1 MNSTCSKTQQRVTE
15 SSHSEAT
22 SKISANPRQASYLLS
37 VERQQ
42 KVKESL
48 YLFLLQKREEN
59 ELSQAFTAYNTQIIE
74 TPHITGIPPQPVSR
88 NILLTAFLIGLAIPA
103 AFVFGREALNSTVR
117 GRKDLEDYSMP
128 LVGEL
133 PLKGKKR
140 PVWKRWR
147 KEKIVAVPNMVVADQ
162 KRDILNEAF
171 RTVRTKLEFTLGFD
185 GRNKVVM
192 LSSLNPGSGKTFITA
207 NLGAAFSLKGKR
219 VLVMDLD
226 LRKASL
232 SDYVGQP
239 KVGISNYL
247 SGQIED
253 WHEIITPLDR
263 VDVLPC
269 GVIPPNPAELLST
282 ERFAE
287 MIKAAREEYDIIF
300 LDCPPVEIVADAEI
314 INPHA
319 DLTLFIVRASLMER
333 SYLKDIERWYAEK
346 KYNNLTLLLN
356 GTTDALGRYGYHKY
370 GYGYGGYGYGY
381 GYGSK
386 K

>member
-1 MNSTCSKTQQRVTE
+1 
-15 SSHSEAT
+15 
-22 SKISANPRQASYLLS
+22 
-37 VERQQ
+37 
-42 KVKESL
+42 
-48 YLFLLQKREEN
+48 
-59 ELSQAFTAYNTQIIE
+59 
-74 TPHITGIPPQPVSR
+74 
-88 NILLTAFLIGLAIPA
+88 
-103 AFVFGREALNSTVR
+103 
-117 GRKDLEDYSMP
+117 
-128 LVGEL
+128 
-133 PLKGKKR
+133 
-140 PVWKRWR
+140 
-147 KEKIVAVPNMVVADQ
+147 
-162 KRDILNEAF
+162 
-171 RTVRTKLEFTLGFD
+171 
-185 GRNKVVM
+185 M

-253 WHEIITPLDR
+253 WHEIITPLNS

>member
-1 MNSTCSKTQQRVTE
+1 
-15 SSHSEAT
+15 
-22 SKISANPRQASYLLS
+22 
-37 VERQQ
+37 
-42 KVKESL
+42 
-48 YLFLLQKREEN
+48 
-59 ELSQAFTAYNTQIIE
+59 
-74 TPHITGIPPQPVSR
+74 
-88 NILLTAFLIGLAIPA
+88 
-103 AFVFGREALNSTVR
+103 
-117 GRKDLEDYSMP
+117 
-128 LVGEL
+128 
-133 PLKGKKR
+133 
-140 PVWKRWR
+140 
-147 KEKIVAVPNMVVADQ
+147 MVVADQ

-247 SGQIED
+247 SGQIDD

-287 MIKAAREEYDIIF
+287 MIKSAREEYDIIF